1 MTASE
6 MKESIAKIKARLS
19 SEGLYDLHDQV
30 EELFK
35 NLEEH
40 QNDTDEKFQKL
51 IEAQSVKNDL

>member
-35 NLEEH
+35 NL
-40 QNDTDEKFQKL
+40 Q
-51 IEAQSVKNDL
+51 DLE